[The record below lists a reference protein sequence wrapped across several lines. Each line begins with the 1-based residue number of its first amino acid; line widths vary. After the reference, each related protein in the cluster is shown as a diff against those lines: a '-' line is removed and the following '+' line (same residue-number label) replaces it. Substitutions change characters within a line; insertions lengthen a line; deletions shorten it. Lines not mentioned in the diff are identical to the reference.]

1 MTAMDGSS
9 QSQGHTAEG
18 NGAEQAIAVQVRG
31 LVKSFGSGETA
42 VTVLKGIDLDVYFG
56 ELLLLVGESGGGKT
70 TLLSAIAGILDID
83 AGDLDVLGSSL
94 TNMSPGTR
102 TRFRGRTMG
111 FIYQQ
116 FNLLPA
122 LTAAENVAVP
132 LLIQGTRK
140 KEAISRG
147 RLMLERVGLGDRTEF
162 LPRNLSGGQQQRVA
176 IARALVNEPQ
186 LLVCDEPTA
195 ALDGPNGQK
204 IMELIRDVGR
214 APDRCVIVVTHDS
227 RIFQFGDR
235 MAELTDGR
243 IVGIHPMQREATA

>member
-9 QSQGHTAEG
+9 QSQGRTTEG

-31 LVKSFGSGETA
+31 LVKSFGSGETT

-83 AGDLDVLGSSL
+83 AGELDVLGASL

-102 TRFRGRTMG
+102 TRFRGQTMG

-122 LTAAENVAVP
+122 LTAAENVAIP

-186 LLVCDEPTA
+186 LLVRRTHRRA
-195 ALDGPNGQK
+195 
-204 IMELIRDVGR
+204 GR
-214 APDRCVIVVTHDS
+214 AQWAEDHGIDS
-227 RIFQFGDR
+227 GCGACPRSLR
-235 MAELTDGR
+235 HR
-243 IVGIHPMQREATA
+243 RHP

>member
-9 QSQGHTAEG
+9 PSQGSTDEIH
-18 NGAEQAIAVQVRG
+18 GARQAIAVQVRG
-31 LVKSFGSGETA
+31 LVKSFGSGETT

-83 AGDLDVLGSSL
+83 AGNLDVLGASL
-94 TNMSPGTR
+94 TEMSPGTR
-102 TRFRGRTMG
+102 TRFRGHTMG

-140 KEAISRG
+140 NEAISRG

-243 IVGIHPMQREATA
+243 IVGIHPIQREATA

>member
-1 MTAMDGSS
+1 MARESTSTD
-9 QSQGHTAEG
+9 QSGLGMQPP
-18 NGAEQAIAVQVRG
+18 AIAVQVRG
-31 LVKSFGSGETA
+31 VVKTFGTGDTT

-70 TLLSAIAGILDID
+70 TLLSAISGILDID
-83 AGDLDVLGSSL
+83 AGDVEVLGVSL
-94 TNMSPGTR
+94 PGMSTGKR
-102 TRFRGRTMG
+102 TRFRSQAMG

-132 LLIQGTRK
+132 LLIQGLRRD
-140 KEAISRG
+140 AALSRA

-176 IARALVNEPQ
+176 IARALVTEPR

-204 IMELIRDVGR
+204 IMEIIREVGR

-243 IVGIHPMQREATA
+243 IVGVHAISMEATA